1 MEVKFWGPLQ
11 KFKGPQDKVWR
22 DQFVGDNIG
31 EIFKYEMSNV
41 PMNEKC
47 NFIYFLMVYL
57 VNNMKYDSE
66 CRN

>member
-11 KFKGPQDKVWR
+11 KFKGSQDKVWR

-47 NFIYFLMVYL
+47 NFIYFLMVY
-57 VNNMKYDSE
+57 
-66 CRN
+66 